1 MFRKQCKMVSILDTV
16 SYTLGVLT
24 YVHYFN
30 SIPEEM
36 VFLLDNQRPYTFSEL
51 CQVNTI
57 LDTDNVQQDKDAY
70 RHAPEEY
77 GITYMDLQMM
87 KTDIDD

>member
-1 MFRKQCKMVSILDTV
+1 MVSTLDAV
-16 SYTLGVLT
+16 SYYIIGVLT

-30 SIPEEM
+30 SIPEET
-36 VFLLDNQRPYTFSEL
+36 VFLLDNPSFSEL
-51 CQVNTI
+51 CQINTI

-77 GITYMDLQMM
+77 GVTYMDLLMM
-87 KTDIDD
+87 RTDIDDD